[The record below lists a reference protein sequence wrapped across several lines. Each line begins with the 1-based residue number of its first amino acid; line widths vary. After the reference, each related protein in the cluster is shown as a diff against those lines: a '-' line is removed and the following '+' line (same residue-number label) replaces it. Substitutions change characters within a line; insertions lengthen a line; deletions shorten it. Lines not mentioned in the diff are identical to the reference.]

1 MSAKHVLLGVTGS
14 IAAFKACQLASNL
27 TKAGYEVRVAMTAAA
42 TQFVGPL
49 TFDSLTHTPTR
60 TTMFPES
67 EYAQHADASGN
78 TRLGI
83 SHIEDAKWADI
94 VVVAPATANVIA
106 KFATGIA
113 DDYLT
118 STVLAATCP
127 KLVCPAMNVH
137 MYENPV
143 TQRNIGECRELG
155 FRFVEPVTGLL
166 ACQDVG
172 KGKMASPEDI
182 QQAISAILE
191 DHTDHAD
198 ASNAANALKQA
209 TTPVASDDL
218 QSANPLDHS
227 NNGRD
232 LHGLKVL
239 VTAGPTQEPLDPVRY
254 LTNHST
260 GKMGYAIAQAARDRG
275 AEVTLVSGP
284 VALAALPD
292 VRTIRVQTAQEMF
305 EAMQAEFASADLTI
319 MAAAVGDFRPV
330 QASGEK
336 IKKHGRTTITLEL
349 TSNPDILAWAGSHKR
364 TDGSQAICGFAMETQ
379 HLIENAAKKLLD
391 KQCDM
396 LVANNLREP
405 GAGFA
410 TDTNVVTILTPT
422 AEQTADIEQLERMP
436 KQELAG
442 VILQRLN
449 DIRSSHI
456 VVNA

>member
-1 MSAKHVLLGVTGS
+1 MEVRMSAKHVLLGVTGS

-137 MYENPV
+137 
-143 TQRNIGECRELG
+143 
-155 FRFVEPVTGLL
+155 
-166 ACQDVG
+166 
-172 KGKMASPEDI
+172 I